1 MQSMLESIRDPIQR
15 LATAL
20 AFAPEEVAG
29 WLILALAALVALAIH
44 WIAVRLLHPLLSG
57 RHPYWSALLH
67 ATNGPTRL
75 ALLVVALVIA
85 LPGASFDPTISDIV
99 AKILTVATILLIGW
113 IAMTAGHLAGDLYI
127 ARARAEGVDIMLA
140 RKHVTQVR
148 VLRQVVDTVIVV
160 LTVSIALMTFDPVRQ
175 YGVSLFASAGV
186 AGLVAGLA
194 ARPMLSNLIAGLQIA
209 TTQPIRLDD
218 EVVVETQWGRVQEIN
233 STYVVLGL
241 WDLRQMIVPLSYF
254 IEKPFENWTREF
266 DHPHRLGVVS
276 PRLHGADRALARR
289 GDRDRQG
296 FAALGRRHR
305 QAAGAGRQGER
316 ARAAGDRQRLLF
328 RRRRRA
334 ALPHPREGDRIPAAG
349 ISGLPAAARRLD
361 GPRRGADRRP
371 RRAAPAR
378 SVGLRGGH
386 PRRARPRLQ
395 PATRVPMLATSA
407 AQLRRAGGKQAKQG
421 LRKTLLGSP
430 TGRNQPMNK
439 PMQGLA

>member
-1 MQSMLESIRDPIQR
+1 MQSMLESVRDRIQQ
-15 LATAL
+15 LAALL
-20 AFAPEEVAG
+20 AFAPEGVAG

-44 WIAVRLLHPLLSG
+44 WIAVRLLRPLLSG

-85 LPGASFDPTISDIV
+85 LPSASFDPTISDIV
-99 AKILTVATILLIGW
+99 TKILAVATVVLIGW

-127 ARARAEGVDIMLA
+127 ARARAEGVDMMLA

-160 LTVSIALMTFDPVRQ
+160 LTVSIALMSFDSVRQ

-233 STYVVLGL
+233 STFVVLGL

-254 IEKPFENWTREF
+254 IEKPFENWTRDSTTLIGSVLFHLGYTVPIERLRAEVIEIVKASPHWDGDIVKLQVQDAKESALELRVIASACSSGDVAELRYLIREKVIEF
-266 DHPHRLGVVS
+266 L
-276 PRLHGADRALARR
+276 
-289 GDRDRQG
+289 
-296 FAALGRRHR
+296 
-305 QAAGAGRQGER
+305 
-316 ARAAGDRQRLLF
+316 QREYP
-328 RRRRRA
+328 A
-334 ALPHPREGDRIPAAG
+334 CLPPLTA
-349 ISGLPAAARRLD
+349 
-361 GPRRGADRRP
+361 
-371 RRAAPAR
+371 AAPA
-378 SVGLRGGH
+378 
-386 PRRARPRLQ
+386 
-395 PATRVPMLATSA
+395 PAAEPTAGPEVPPLPAPPA
-407 AQLRRAGGKQAKQG
+407 
-421 LRKTLLGSP
+421 
-430 TGRNQPMNK
+430 
-439 PMQGLA
+439 